1 MIVFAIMAVYFAVIA
16 TFVMVAMSSKSTA
29 SYYKSIASQQIVSD
43 LNSAISNYSYIN
55 GKLPTLTNAAYST
68 ALQQL
73 ANTQGYEHLKGYIA
87 TSKGGTNYLTRDLAA
102 ITTTP
107 DFSSSTALINSI
119 NTIQT
124 GSLIYDD
131 DRTVDLTKYTASTNN
146 VASNVRG
153 CTGDAKDMS
162 VSDSYCAKYTTSYQI
177 RYTAE
182 PSANFS
188 NAADR
193 LMKIADKFEAVYK
206 NSTTVPGTTGS
217 TIVLNA
223 NVVNTSGGQNA
234 TNATNCT
241 GVFLYNN
248 VPLSCAELYLDT
260 NKPVSYTKLANN
272 QIRLTVSNFY
282 YDKNRTLQSYS
293 IVRTF

>member
-1 MIVFAIMAVYFAVIA
+1 MVVFALMAVYFAVVA
-16 TFVMVAMSSKSTA
+16 TFIMVAVSSRTTA
-29 SYYKSIASQQIVSD
+29 SYYRAIASEQIAKNLD
-43 LNSAISNYSYIN
+43 TAIINYNYIY

-68 ALQQL
+68 SLQQL
-73 ANTQGYEHLKGYIA
+73 ANTQGFEYLKGYIA
-87 TSKGGTNYLTRDLAA
+87 SSKGGTNYLARDLAM

-107 DFSSSTALINSI
+107 DYSSSTALVNSI
-119 NTIQT
+119 NTVQT
-124 GSLIYDD
+124 GSLIYDN
-131 DRTVDLTKYTASTNN
+131 DRTVDLTKYTSAANN
-146 VASNVRG
+146 VASTVRG
-153 CTGDAKDMS
+153 CTGDAKSMD
-162 VSDSYCAKYTTSYQI
+162 VSDSYCAKNTTAYQV
-177 RYTAE
+177 RYTSSPAL
-182 PSANFS
+182 NFS

-206 NSTTVPGTTGS
+206 NSATVPGTTGT

-223 NVVNTSGGQNA
+223 SVLNTSGGQNA

-248 VPLSCAELYLDT
+248 VPLNCSELYFDT

-272 QIRLTVSNFY
+272 QIRLTVANFY

>member
-1 MIVFAIMAVYFAVIA
+1 MIVFAMMAIYFALVA
-16 TFVMVAMSSKSTA
+16 TYIMVAATSRSTA
-29 SYYKSIASQQIVSD
+29 EYYRVEGSKNIVNN
-43 LNSAISNYSYIN
+43 LNTAISNYSYIN

-68 ALQQL
+68 SLQQL
-73 ANTQGYEHLKGYIA
+73 ANTQGFEYLKGYIA
-87 TSKGGTNYLTRDLAA
+87 TSKGGTNYLARDLAM
-102 ITTTP
+102 ITSTP
-107 DFSSSTALINSI
+107 DYSSSTALVNSI
-119 NTIQT
+119 NTVQT
-124 GSLIYDD
+124 GSLIYDN
-131 DRTVDLTKYTASTNN
+131 DRTVDLTKYTASSNN

-153 CTGDAKDMS
+153 CTGDAKDIS

-206 NSTTVPGTTGS
+206 NSATVPGTTGS

-223 NVVNTSGGQNA
+223 SVVNTSGGQNA

-248 VPLSCAELYLDT
+248 VPLSCPELYLDT

-272 QIRLTVSNFY
+272 QIRLTVANFY